1 MHIFLRGLT
10 LDIQRFE
17 SLMHYCTQG
26 SNLLPESPIKTL
38 FLYPRKQ
45 YSHLR
50 QKVKIRV
57 LILWANNDLTSLK

>member
-26 SNLLPESPIKTL
+26 SNLLQESPIKTH
-38 FLYPRKQ
+38 FSY
-45 YSHLR
+45 
-50 QKVKIRV
+50 
-57 LILWANNDLTSLK
+57 ILDLKALQASNIHI